1 MNNLQGKNKRRQF
14 IFNDTVHNISLSCD
28 SQEEIDFLNYCIE
41 SYNLGIFNDFEYQ
54 PQSFTLSENV
64 KFKDINNK
72 EKTLFREHIYTP
84 DFKILFNGI
93 KYKNLSNEFK
103 IPLNNL
109 SLNNEIFIDV
119 KGVFLRN
126 DGGRSFSINQ
136 KWLYQRF
143 KVYVYKLIPSKFFKF
158 FGTPKEALY
167 TKKTH
172 KLRKCFE
179 NFPSIPNVFKN
190 FLSK

>member
-14 IFNDTVHNISLSCD
+14 IFNDMIHNVKLSCD
-28 SQEEIDFLNYCIE
+28 SQEEIDFLNYCVE
-41 SYNLGIFNDFEYQ
+41 SCNLGIFNDFEYQ
-54 PQSFTLSENV
+54 PQSFILSDAV
-64 KFKDINNK
+64 KFKDTNNK
-72 EKTLFREHIYTP
+72 EKTLFREHVYTP

-93 KYKNLSNEFK
+93 KYKNLSTEFK
-103 IPLNNL
+103 IPLINL
-109 SLNNEIFIDV
+109 SSINEIFIDV
-119 KGVFLRN
+119 KGVFSRN

-158 FGTPKEALY
+158 FGTPKESLY

-179 NFPSIPNVFKN
+179 FFPSIPDVFKK

>member
-54 PQSFTLSENV
+54 PQSFILSENV

-72 EKTLFREHIYTP
+72 KKTLFREHIYTP

-143 KVYVYKLIPSKFFKF
+143 KVYVYKLVPKRFFAKFGLPSACQLTQK
-158 FGTPKEALY
+158 
-167 TKKTH
+167 TKKPRTM
-172 KLRKCFE
+172 
-179 NFPSIPNVFKN
+179 FKG
-190 FLSK
+190 FLSIKEIFKTLLK